1 MQILQ
6 HNILSIFCSH
16 KRITFILGYI
26 AIAMVSCILNFP
38 SCIIPRN
45 STKSFVWIPI
55 LAVLIMGLIR
65 VTRWC
70 KHAYRDALLAYL
82 LISANIITLSCG
94 MEGYLIGAVGV
105 AIWYTQSTRYRTKTI
120 IDPILAILFLL
131 CCCIPSLPWIKEI
144 TPNAYISGVRITHLP
159 LLLIWLKQSIELLSW
174 EYRDFSLELHA
185 EEPNKWQLI
194 IKKYLDN
201 GIYCIAFVFIYVLS
215 KIPFCVM
222 YVISTI
228 ISTFLF
234 HIIGYRRKVV
244 HNNIK
249 DSFPEKSKIER
260 FKIERM
266 YYVHLCDLF
275 IESIKYFSIS
285 ETSMRKRLV
294 YTNGEVMKD
303 SLRRGKMVGLYLG
316 HFCNWE
322 WISSMPLLVGE
333 LGQCSQLYHPLQ
345 NMIFDRLVAYTRERW
360 GGVNI
365 PASES
370 IRHIIKLKQQGK
382 PLVIGFIADQV
393 PMTNSIHYWTNFLNH
408 KDTPVFT
415 GAERLMKKLDMDV
428 YYVDVHKVKRG
439 YYEITFKLI
448 TSTPKEY
455 PDFQITEEYTQL
467 LEKNIREEPPYWL
480 WSHNRWKRTRN

>member
-1 MQILQ
+1 M
-6 HNILSIFCSH
+6 
-16 KRITFILGYI
+16 
-26 AIAMVSCILNFP
+26 
-38 SCIIPRN
+38 
-45 STKSFVWIPI
+45 
-55 LAVLIMGLIR
+55 
-65 VTRWC
+65 
-70 KHAYRDALLAYL
+70 D
-82 LISANIITLSCG
+82 
-94 MEGYLIGAVGV
+94 GYLIGAVGV
-105 AIWYTQSTRYRTKTI
+105 ALWYTQCTRYRKKTV
-120 IDPILAILFLL
+120 IDPILAVLFVL
-131 CCCIPSLPWIKEI
+131 CCCIPSLTWIKEI
-144 TPNAYISGVRITHLP
+144 TPNAYIFGVKITHLP

-185 EEPNKWQLI
+185 EEPNGWQLK
-194 IKKYLDN
+194 IKRCVDN
-201 GIYCIAFVFIYVLS
+201 SIYYIAFGCVYALS
-215 KIPFCVM
+215 KIPFCIM

-228 ISTFLF
+228 ISAFLF

-260 FKIERM
+260 FKIERL

-275 IESIKYFSIS
+275 VESIKYFSIS

-294 YTNGEVMKD
+294 YTNGEVMKN
-303 SLRRGKMVGLYLG
+303 SLRKGKIVGLYLG

-360 GGVNI
+360 GGINI

-382 PLVIGFIADQV
+382 LLVIGFIADQV
-393 PMTNSIHYWTNFLNH
+393 PLTNSIHYWTNFLNH

-428 YYVDVHKVKRG
+428 YYVDVRKVKRG

-448 TSTPKEY
+448 TSTPKDC
-455 PDFQITEEYTQL
+455 PDFQITEKYTQL
-467 LEKNIREEPPYWL
+467 LEKTIRENPPYWL
-480 WSHNRWKRTRN
+480 WSHNRWKRTRE